1 MIVFM
6 NQDAYDKFR
15 LNKEDYELLKEEEK
29 RIASLKNKEQKE
41 DQKDK
46 KGETK
51 PAVKEKKNIEVELQG
66 IEDRVMR
73 LTPNSSQLGDAIL
86 SKSGDKLYYM
96 ASFEGGMDLWV
107 SDLRSR
113 STKVMHKLN
122 SGWASLEMD
131 KDGKDLFLLGG
142 RSMQKI
148 SLGSE
153 RRSHVF
159 R

>member
-1 MIVFM
+1 MFSSERYGMRNHASWGSLQDVMIVFM

-46 KGETK
+46 KG
-51 PAVKEKKNIEVELQG
+51 AVKNKNIEVELQG

-86 SKSGDKLYYM
+86 SKSGDK
-96 ASFEGGMDLWV
+96 FRGRPGFVGE
-107 SDLRSR
+107 RSAF
-113 STKVMHKLN
+113 TEYQ
-122 SGWASLEMD
+122 GDA
-131 KDGKDLFLLGG
+131 
-142 RSMQKI
+142 
-148 SLGSE
+148 
-153 RRSHVF
+153 
-159 R
+159 

>member
-1 MIVFM
+1 M

-86 SKSGDKLYYM
+86 
-96 ASFEGGMDLWV
+96 
-107 SDLRSR
+107 
-113 STKVMHKLN
+113 
-122 SGWASLEMD
+122 
-131 KDGKDLFLLGG
+131 
-142 RSMQKI
+142 
-148 SLGSE
+148 
-153 RRSHVF
+153 
-159 R
+159 